1 MTITIKGQ
9 SEIRELLAQ
18 ACTRRELLILATPY
32 LRFES
37 SFVALEGNELHV
49 LATMSR
55 DDAAFGL
62 KTSDLKM
69 RFPQGLG
76 FFESAVQMLGL
87 GLHDGRRTVRLSI
100 PKSVQENDQR
110 VAYRVERLGK
120 VEVTFSTPKA
130 DLYTATLLDVSTSG
144 ARIHTHVDLPE
155 GAMYA
160 GDPIQVSIPLDND
173 IRIQGGARV
182 RHMRG
187 RSVGLQYQP
196 ELGAEVLE
204 PLSRWVFLRREEE
217 RERMARRL
225 EQAAWS
231 EPRDNGIAEL
241 SILLISADP
250 DMEQELKEALAG
262 VRPLTRLA
270 PAAQA
275 LKDALAAKPSLAIF
289 HVSGAGLDERRRL
302 KTLLEI
308 AQRKVPTLL
317 LGTEVDGA
325 TLFELASE
333 WKASSAMSWNHGRGP
348 FLERLVRGMIRRH
361 MDSGEGPM
369 APFEAGEPG

>member
-1 MTITIKGQ
+1 MTITIKGPG
-9 SEIRELLAQ
+9 EIRELLAQ
-18 ACTRRELLILATPY
+18 ACVRRELLILATPY

-37 SFVALEGNELHV
+37 SFVALEENELHV

-62 KTSDLKM
+62 KTSDLKI

-76 FFESAVQMLGL
+76 FFESSVQMLGL

-130 DLYTATLLDVSTSG
+130 DIFTATLLDLSTSG
-144 ARIHTHVDLPE
+144 ARLHTHVDLPE

-160 GDPIQVSIPLDND
+160 GDRILVSIPLNPD
-173 IRIQGGARV
+173 IRIQASAVV

-196 ELGAEVLE
+196 DLGAEVLE
-204 PLSRWVFLRREEE
+204 PLSRWVFLGREEE
-217 RERMARRL
+217 RERLARRL
-225 EQAAWS
+225 EQVVRP
-231 EPRDNGIAEL
+231 EPPGNGIPEL

-250 DMEQELKEALAG
+250 DLERELREALAG
-262 VRPLTRLA
+262 LRPLTRLA
-270 PAAQA
+270 PAAQP
-275 LKDALAAKPSLAIF
+275 LKDALATRPSLAIF
-289 HVSGAGLDERRRL
+289 HVGGAGLDERRRL

-333 WKASSAMSWNHGRGP
+333 WKASSAMSWHPGRGP

-361 MDSGEGPM
+361 MDTGEGPM
-369 APFEAGEPG
+369 APLEAGEP

>member
-1 MTITIKGQ
+1 MTITIKGPG
-9 SEIRELLAQ
+9 EIRELLAQ
-18 ACTRRELLILATPY
+18 ACVRRELLILATPY

-37 SFVALEGNELHV
+37 SFVALQENELHV

-76 FFESAVQMLGL
+76 FFESSVQMLGL

-100 PKSVQENDQR
+100 PKSIQENDQR

-130 DLYTATLLDVSTSG
+130 DIFTATLLDLSTSG
-144 ARIHTHVDLPE
+144 ARLHTHVDLPE

-160 GDPIQVSIPLDND
+160 GDRILVSIPLNPD
-173 IRIQGGARV
+173 IRIQASAVV

-196 ELGAEVLE
+196 DLGADVLE
-204 PLSRWVFLRREEE
+204 PLSRWVFLGREEE
-217 RERMARRL
+217 RERLARRL
-225 EQAAWS
+225 EQAVRP
-231 EPRDNGIAEL
+231 EPPGNGIPEL

-250 DMEQELKEALAG
+250 DLERELREALAG
-262 VRPLTRLA
+262 VRPLTRLS
-270 PAAQA
+270 PAAQP
-275 LKDALAAKPSLAIF
+275 LKDALATRPSLAVF
-289 HVSGAGLDERRRL
+289 HVGGAGLDERRRL
-302 KTLLEI
+302 KTLLDI

-333 WKASSAMSWNHGRGP
+333 WKASSAMSWHLGRGP

-361 MDSGEGPM
+361 MDTGEGPL
-369 APFEAGEPG
+369 APLEAGEP